1 MIKLIIATFV
11 GAFILFLW
19 GAISWMALPIHHQ
32 SLWYTPA
39 QDTILEVINNNID
52 ESGAYMLPT
61 ADNRNV
67 KTFDP
72 DYEREHQKLQE
83 ENQGKPFAMIFYVK
97 EGMQMDA
104 RQFITGYV
112 FNFIS
117 VLIAVIILLAAGD
130 KLKSFYMRW
139 WIVMLLAVIISI
151 EGYLVNWNW
160 MGYPWHYIKG
170 SIVDNLIAWGLC
182 GIWLA
187 WYLRVKW
194 DES

>member
-1 MIKLIIATFV
+1 MKKLIIATFV

-19 GAISWMALPIHHQ
+19 SAISWMALPIHHQ

-39 QDTILEVINNNID
+39 QDTILEVINKNID

-67 KTFDP
+67 KTFDS
-72 DYEREHQKLQE
+72 DYVREKQKVQE

-112 FNFIS
+112 FKFFS

-130 KLKSFYMRW
+130 KLNSFYMRW

-151 EGYLVNWNW
+151 EGYLMNWNW

-170 SIVDNLIAWGLC
+170 FIVDNLIAWGLC

-187 WYLRVKW
+187 WYLRVKR